1 MFHILHLKPSA
12 VIIEHTENSYLGLMN
27 LRLIRICAL
36 LLVLLLLCG
45 CSTEVPTA
53 DVAATT
59 GPVAQFAKAIAADTS
74 ITVAQVISEP
84 VSCLHDYTLSVEQM
98 KILEQSKLVLLSGL
112 GLEDFMADILA
123 DKTAVD
129 CSQGADL
136 LHLEGHDDY
145 DGHDHGHFDPHLWLS
160 PQNAAVMAEN
170 ICRTLTAEYPDFSE
184 TFRNNTDTLTA
195 RLEQLQAYGQAALSD
210 LSCRKLITFHD
221 GFAYLAHSFDL
232 EILEAIEE
240 ESGSEASA
248 KELIHMVELV
258 EGHNLP
264 AIFTE
269 KNGSVSA
276 ASVICA
282 ETGVQSYGLDMAMG
296 GSDYFTA
303 MEENINTL
311 KEALQ

>member
-1 MFHILHLKPSA
+1 MGMLAFEAICHYNNHRIFL
-12 VIIEHTENSYLGLMN
+12 LGWMN
-27 LRLIRICAL
+27 LRIFRFFTLIFT
-36 LLVLLLLCG
+36 VLLLTG
-45 CSTEVPTA
+45 CASQPPAA

-59 GPVAQFAKAIAADTS
+59 GPVAQFAQAIAADTP
-74 ITVAQVISEP
+74 ITVTQVISEP
-84 VSCLHDYTLSVEQM
+84 VSCLHDYSLSVKQM
-98 KILEQSKLVLLSGL
+98 KTLEESELVLLSGL
-112 GLEDFMADILA
+112 GLEAFMADILE
-123 DKTAVD
+123 DKITAD

-136 LHLEGHDDY
+136 LHMEGHDDH

-170 ICRTLTAEYPDFSE
+170 ICSALTTQYPDFSE
-184 TFRNNTDTLTA
+184 TFRFNTEALII

-210 LSCRKLITFHD
+210 LSCRNLITFHD

-248 KELIHMVELV
+248 KELMAIIELV
-258 EGHNLP
+258 ESHRLP

-282 ETGVQSYGLDMAMG
+282 ETGVRSYALDMAMG
-296 GSDYFTA
+296 GSDYFAA

-311 KEALQ
+311 REALQ

>member
-1 MFHILHLKPSA
+1 MRF
-12 VIIEHTENSYLGLMN
+12 
-27 LRLIRICAL
+27 IRICAVIL
-36 LLVLLLLCG
+36 ALLLLGGCG
-45 CSTEVPTA
+45 SQEPAA
-53 DVAATT
+53 DIAATT
-59 GPVAQFAKAIAADTS
+59 SPVAQFAQAIAEDTPV
-74 ITVAQVISEP
+74 TVAQVISEP

-98 KILEQSKLVLLSGL
+98 KLLEQSDLVLLSGL
-112 GLEDFMADILA
+112 GLEDFMTDVLA
-123 DKTAVD
+123 DKSTFD
-129 CSQGADL
+129 CSQGAKL
-136 LHLEGHDDY
+136 LYLEGHDDH

-160 PQNAAVMAEN
+160 PENAKVMAEN
-170 ICRTLTAEYPDFSE
+170 ICNALTAKYPDFSGV
-184 TFRNNTDTLTA
+184 FRTNTDALIA
-195 RLEQLQAYGQAALSD
+195 RLEQLQAYGRAALSE

-232 EILEAIEE
+232 EILESVEE

-248 KELIHMVELV
+248 KELIHMIELV
-258 EGHNLP
+258 KNNKLP

-282 ETGVQSYGLDMAMG
+282 ETGVQAYALDMAMG
-296 GSDYFTA
+296 GSNYFAA

>member
-1 MFHILHLKPSA
+1 MRIFRFF
-12 VIIEHTENSYLGLMN
+12 T
-27 LRLIRICAL
+27 LIFTVLFLTGCA
-36 LLVLLLLCG
+36 
-45 CSTEVPTA
+45 PQAPAA

-59 GPVAQFAKAIAADTS
+59 GPVAQFAQAIADGTPVT
-74 ITVAQVISEP
+74 IAQVISEP

-98 KILEQSKLVLLSGL
+98 KVLEQSDLVLLSGL
-112 GLEDFMADILA
+112 GLEDFMADILG
-123 DKTAVD
+123 DKTTVD
-129 CSQGADL
+129 CAQGADL
-136 LHLEGHDDY
+136 LHLEGHDEH
-145 DGHDHGHFDPHLWLS
+145 DGHEHGHFDPHLWLS
-160 PQNAAVMAEN
+160 PENAAVMAEN
-170 ICRTLTAEYPDFSE
+170 ICVALSAQYPNFSE
-184 TFRNNTDTLTA
+184 SFRTNTDTLTA
-195 RLEQLQAYGQAALSD
+195 RLEQLQAYGEASLSD

-248 KELIHMVELV
+248 KELIHMIKLV
-258 EGHNLP
+258 ECHELP

-276 ASVICA
+276 SSVICA
-282 ETGVQSYGLDMAMG
+282 ETGVSSFALDMAMG
-296 GSDYFTA
+296 GSDYFAA

>member
-1 MFHILHLKPSA
+1 MK
-12 VIIEHTENSYLGLMN
+12 
-27 LRLIRICAL
+27 LRIFRFFCLVFTVLSLTGCA
-36 LLVLLLLCG
+36 
-45 CSTEVPTA
+45 PQAPAA

-59 GPVAQFAKAIAADTS
+59 GPVAQFAQAIADGTPV
-74 ITVAQVISEP
+74 TVAQVISEP

-98 KILEQSKLVLLSGL
+98 KVLEQSDLVLLSGL
-112 GLEDFMADILA
+112 GLEDFMADILG
-123 DKTAVD
+123 DKTTVD
-129 CSQGADL
+129 CAQGADL
-136 LHLEGHDDY
+136 LHLEGHDEH
-145 DGHDHGHFDPHLWLS
+145 DGHEHGHFDPHLWLS
-160 PQNAAVMAEN
+160 PENAAVMAEN
-170 ICRTLTAEYPDFSE
+170 ICRALSAQYPDFAQD
-184 TFRNNTDTLTA
+184 FRTNTDTLTA
-195 RLEQLQAYGQAALSD
+195 RLGQLQAYGQAALSD
-210 LSCRKLITFHD
+210 LSCRELITFHD

-248 KELIHMVELV
+248 KELIHMIELV
-258 EGHNLP
+258 ENHQLP

-282 ETGVQSYGLDMAMG
+282 ETGVSSFALDMAMG
-296 GSDYFTA
+296 GSDYFAA